1 MKPIGTDG
9 AWMSG
14 PKPRSMPVWYDVKLP
29 MDATLEEIIQVLNLL
44 NLSLTEDRLPKDFS
58 ERIFKRKDK

>member
-1 MKPIGTDG
+1 
-9 AWMSG
+9 MSG